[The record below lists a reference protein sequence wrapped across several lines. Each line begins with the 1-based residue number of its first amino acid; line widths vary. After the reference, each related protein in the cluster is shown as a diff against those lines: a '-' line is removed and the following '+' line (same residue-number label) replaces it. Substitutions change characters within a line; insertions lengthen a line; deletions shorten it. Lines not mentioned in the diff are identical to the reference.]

1 MPATSRLEKAVARS
15 RRTVTVE
22 LSKALQEDFESFM
35 ECCES
40 LEVKPRINSFLY
52 YVGNYGTY
60 EAENGSNSLQQQE
73 GQR

>member
-1 MPATSRLEKAVARS
+1 MRQSVMPATSR
-15 RRTVTVE
+15 TVQIE